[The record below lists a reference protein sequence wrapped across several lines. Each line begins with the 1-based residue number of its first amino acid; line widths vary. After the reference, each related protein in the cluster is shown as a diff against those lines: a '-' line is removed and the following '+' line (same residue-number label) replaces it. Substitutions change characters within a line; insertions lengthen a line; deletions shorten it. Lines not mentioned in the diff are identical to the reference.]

1 MIDSLISSETLVILI
16 KTTGY
21 FGVWAAI
28 FAETGLLIGF
38 FLPGDSLLFTA
49 GLLASK
55 GIFNIYVLTVGI
67 FIAAVLGDSVGYAFG
82 KKTGPLIFKREDSF
96 FFHKKNLIRAENF
109 YKKYGASTIILARF
123 VPIIR
128 TFAPIVA
135 GVGKMEYKK
144 FLSFNVLGGLLWS
157 VVITFAG
164 YILPTLF
171 PSAEKYLTWIVLLII
186 VVSLIPPALQFLKEI
201 KNRP

>member
-38 FLPGDSLLFTA
+38 FLPGDSLLFAA

>member
-1 MIDSLISSETLVILI
+1 
-16 KTTGY
+16 
-21 FGVWAAI
+21 
-28 FAETGLLIGF
+28 
-38 FLPGDSLLFTA
+38 
-49 GLLASK
+49 
-55 GIFNIYVLTVGI
+55 
-67 FIAAVLGDSVGYAFG
+67 LGDSVGYAFG

-96 FFHKKNLIRAENF
+96 FFHKKNLIRAEEF

-144 FLSFNVLGGLLWS
+144 FLSFNILGGLLWS
-157 VVITFAG
+157 VVVTLAG

-186 VVSLIPPALQFLKEI
+186 AVSLIPPALQILKEL